1 MRLRWAAVEALE
13 GRGEVVRIQIPDLSG
28 DFLDRQLSVL
38 NELGGF
44 LHSHPL
50 QVFHRGAAEG
60 CLEPPAEMA
69 GAQSNRAGQ

>member
-1 MRLRWAAVEALE
+1 MKSLE

-28 DFLDRQLSVL
+28 DLLDRQLGVL

-60 CLEPPAEMA
+60 RLEPPAEMA
-69 GAQSNRAGQ
+69 GAESNRAGH